1 MTTDGDLSEIAE
13 LLDDSYARDI
23 LAKTSSEPMSAKMLS
38 ERCDASLPTVYRRI
52 ERLQKHDLLKEQQQ
66 LDPDG
71 HHYKT
76 YEARLER
83 VTIDLE
89 DGMYSVEITRT
100 ERKAADRFSDLVKE
114 LK

>member
-1 MTTDGDLSEIAE
+1 MTRDDDIGGIAE
-13 LLDDSYARDI
+13 LLDDPYARDI
-23 LAKTSSEPMSAKMLS
+23 LAKTSREPMSAKTLS
-38 ERCDASLPTVYRRI
+38 ERCDVSLPTVYRRI
-52 ERLQKHDLLKEQQQ
+52 ERLQEHELLTDQQQ

-89 DGMYSVEITRT
+89 DGTYSVKIDRT
-100 ERKAADRFSDLVKE
+100 EPNAADRFSDLVEE